1 MGKKSANISPAV
13 ASVAHLVERH
23 LAKVEVAS
31 SSLVTR
37 SKKRKTRLLMVPIGT
52 FSEPG
57 GVRAQRRTAE
67 AVRLCVF
74 MPQPHDCF
82 FLCEFF
88 YHVRCV
94 VALPHGRIQCADVPV
109 HDPDALTSGTGV
121 FLRPLPDLDAL
132 DEQPQQL
139 RISSSMAVYCLAFSM
154 KASIGDRGFQPLQ
167 LFPPSCG
174 DSQLQLFL
182 LSVVVSGEHPNYSL
196 VTRPSTLSS

>member
-1 MGKKSANISPAV
+1 MTWSPSAERRPDPGPRIKGSSERQENAKNIKKVLTVGKKSDNINPAV

-57 GVRAQRRTAE
+57 ELSGTE
-67 AVRLCVF
+67 ADGGSRPPLCFHASNRMIASFSVSS
-74 MPQPHDCF
+74 
-82 FLCEFF
+82 F

-121 FLRPLPDLDAL
+121 FLRPLP
-132 DEQPQQL
+132 P
-139 RISSSMAVYCLAFSM
+139 ISMRWMNNRSS
-154 KASIGDRGFQPLQ
+154 
-167 LFPPSCG
+167 
-174 DSQLQLFL
+174 
-182 LSVVVSGEHPNYSL
+182 
-196 VTRPSTLSS
+196 